1 MSKCNSDQILNP
13 KTGKCKKISELAK
26 LYNSGSLKPK
36 DFKSK
41 RDFKKLEREHNK
53 LFSKNQC
60 DDGKMLDPKT
70 NKCDDIDTI
79 VNKYIS
85 GKYKNKLSDSVKKQ
99 LDDHI
104 GSIHSDCSYG
114 KMRSPK
120 THRCTDLNKLRKK
133 FSDEELYD
141 FLERNP
147 HKLSKKSRL
156 ILSNDK
162 LDHINKKCEYGKMVN
177 PNTSKCTNIDKVV
190 DLYKN
195 NKINRQISRELE
207 SEILDHIRSI
217 RSNCDYGKVKN
228 PNTGRCNKITTLQ
241 NKFSNVEIDEYLDEL
256 EGIDSNQRYLDLLNS
271 DSEEDRLKRFVKSR
285 SKKQKRKNIYKHHKN
300 VHEYKNIFDQI
311 NKRKY
316 NFSPVKNYDLSTVA
330 IDNSSP
336 DTREIYSSR
345 YNRFEIPS
353 PEDNFDSRDNR
364 FQIPSPE
371 DNFDSRYNIP
381 NSENYFRPIDNHTD
395 RLEDY
400 DSDDYFDSRDN
411 GFQIPSPEDNLNHRY
426 NRFQIPSPEDDFNPR
441 YNIPNSENYFRPID
455 NHTDRLEDS
464 DSDDYFKHRKS
475 NRYLYKDTDD
485 EKLLRNITNSYKNDM
500 SENDYNGQLRYS
512 SSEEDFLIPKNRETF
527 NISPDYQDRL
537 RKSSPVFKSN
547 RDNYNFRYNV
557 NDLLSGKEQSFKSKN
572 KNLYRPLD
580 EMYLKKSN
588 LGDEPLDEM
597 NLNPFKLDRRQFF
610 DDVSMKTKPI
620 LLSMKELK
628 TVDKSNDLPFYN
640 RQAYFFDDSNSITS
654 RIPTEID
661 SVNDKKSIDSLEF
674 TSRDAEDIERGLNMF
689 TQKKR

>member
-85 GKYKNKLSDSVKKQ
+85 GKYKKNLSDSVKNQ

-104 GSIHSDCSYG
+104 RSIQSDCSYG

-120 THRCTDLNKLRKK
+120 TYRCTDLNKLRKK

-162 LDHINKKCEYGKMVN
+162 LDHINKNCEYGKMVN

-195 NKINRQISRELE
+195 NKINKQISRELE
-207 SEILDHIRSI
+207 LEILNHIRSI

-228 PNTGRCNKITTLQ
+228 PNTGRCNKISSLE
-241 NKFSNVEIDEYLDEL
+241 NKISNVEIDEYLDEL
-256 EGIDSNQRYLDLLNS
+256 EGIDSNQRYMNLLNS
-271 DSEEDRLKRFVKSR
+271 DSEEEDRLKRFVKSR
-285 SKKQKRKNIYKHHKN
+285 SKKSRGKKHKNIYRHHTN
-300 VHEYKNIFDQI
+300 VNAYKNIFDQI
-311 NKRKY
+311 NKRNF
-316 NFSPVKNYDLSTVA
+316 NFSPIKNYDLSTVT

-336 DTREIYSSR
+336 INRDFFSSR
-345 YNRFEIPS
+345 DNGFEIPS
-353 PEDNFDSRDNR
+353 PEDNFNPRDNR
-364 FQIPSPE
+364 Y
-371 DNFDSRYNIP
+371 RIP
-381 NSENYFRPIDNHTD
+381 NSSFRPIDNHTD
-395 RLEDY
+395 RLDE
-400 DSDDYFDSRDN
+400 SGMDDYFN
-411 GFQIPSPEDNLNHRY
+411 
-426 NRFQIPSPEDDFNPR
+426 
-441 YNIPNSENYFRPID
+441 
-455 NHTDRLEDS
+455 
-464 DSDDYFKHRKS
+464 HRKS
-475 NRYLYKDTDD
+475 NRYIHRSPDND
-485 EKLLRNITNSYKNDM
+485 ELLRNVKNSYKND
-500 SENDYNGQLRYS
+500 YNRQYKYS
-512 SSEEDFLIPKNRETF
+512 SSEEDLLIPKNSNSF
-527 NISPDYQDRL
+527 NITPDHQDRL

-547 RDNYNFRYNV
+547 RDNYNFRYNI
-557 NDLLSGKEQSFKSKN
+557 NDLPISDNKQTFKSKN
-572 KNLYRPLD
+572 KAVEKRSNIYNVTLD
-580 EMYLKKSN
+580 EMYIPESSSD
-588 LGDEPLDEM
+588 DEPLDDKYFK
-597 NLNPFKLDRRQFF
+597 PSKLDRRQIF
-610 DDVSMKTKPI
+610 DDVSVKTKPKI
-620 LLSMKELK
+620 ISIKDLK
-628 TVDKSNDLPFYN
+628 TVDKSNDLPVYN
-640 RQAYFFDDSNSITS
+640 RQRNFFDDSESVVSN
-654 RIPTEID
+654 IPTEID
-661 SVNDKKSIDSLEF
+661 SVEEKKSIDSLEF
-674 TSRDAEDIERGLNMF
+674 TSKDAEDIEKGLNMF
-689 TQKKR
+689 SQKKK